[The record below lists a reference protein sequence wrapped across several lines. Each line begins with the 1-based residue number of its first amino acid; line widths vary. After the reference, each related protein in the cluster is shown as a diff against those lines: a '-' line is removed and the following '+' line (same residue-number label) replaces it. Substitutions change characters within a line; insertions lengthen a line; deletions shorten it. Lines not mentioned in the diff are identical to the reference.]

1 MRGTGQGTLRRVGC
15 ALAALLLL
23 CATLAAAPHGH
34 LRSSSESAPCA
45 TCVFAGASGA
55 VAALPHLPPPAPLA
69 PIARPP
75 LVVAAGFAP
84 RPLLALAPKHGP
96 PRA

>member
-1 MRGTGQGTLRRVGC
+1 
-15 ALAALLLL
+15 
-23 CATLAAAPHGH
+23 
-34 LRSSSESAPCA
+34 
-45 TCVFAGASGA
+45 

-69 PIARPP
+69 PLPRLP
-75 LVVAAGFAP
+75 LVCAPGFAP